1 MTSITDGGSRTSA
14 AVAQQLIGTYKNE
27 EGWPPDK
34 TRAVW
39 FSLDSIVDIQ
49 SLIIE
54 HGGDGIRIYFGKYP
68 TDVDI
73 AGTPDPA
80 YKGKVTLVFIPTVT
94 TADGGHQD
102 IFPPVATDTTM
113 ASGQPAQNTT
123 LGDPNSP
130 AYDHGSLCPPNCPPT
145 TPIPGQ

>member
-1 MTSITDGGSRTSA
+1 MNSLTDGGSRIST

-27 EGWPPDK
+27 EGWPPDR

-49 SLIIE
+49 ALITE

-68 TDVDI
+68 QDVDVP
-73 AGTPDPA
+73 GTPDPA

-94 TADGGHQD
+94 GAGGSHDD
-102 IFPPVATDTTM
+102 IFPPTPPGASTVSAAT
-113 ASGQPAQNTT
+113 ATT
-123 LGDPNSP
+123 LDDG
-130 AYDHGSLCPPNCPPT
+130 AYDHGSLCPPNCGQTPP
-145 TPIPGQ
+145 PPPGN